1 MLSTLRNAWKVQDL
15 RKKIIWTVF
24 LIAIFRMG
32 SYIPVPGIDT
42 DSLKAL
48 TQSGSLVSFYDLISG
63 GSFSRFSIFA
73 LGVVP
78 YINASI
84 IMQLLTV
91 AIPKLEQLSKE
102 GDDGRKKI
110 QKITRYASIVIGA
123 ITAYGS
129 YVIINN
135 VGALKS
141 NSPVSM
147 FSTIANLGATSGVG
161 TLEKIVIIFSLVV
174 GSTFLMWLGDQI
186 TVKGVGNGTSL
197 IIFAN
202 ILSSLPMTGYQI
214 YNLSKIGKI
223 NVVEVALFIFFT
235 LALLAGVIYLSLA
248 ERRITVQYAGKA
260 VGNKMMKGQST
271 HIPLSII
278 GTTVIAIIF
287 AMSVMSFPTTIA
299 QFFPE
304 AGWSQWITGSSY
316 SPFNAKTWMYPVLY
330 ALLTIF
336 FTWFYTQITF
346 KPDEMAEN
354 MHKSSGFIPG
364 IRPGKPTEIY
374 LEKVLNRISMFGGC
388 FAAIIAVVPIL
399 VANYTPFQGIQFGG
413 TSLLILVSVSLEI
426 MRQLE
431 SQLTMR
437 HYQGFLK

>member
-1 MLSTLRNAWKVQDL
+1 
-15 RKKIIWTVF
+15 
-24 LIAIFRMG
+24 MG

-42 DSLKAL
+42 DSLKVL

-147 FSTIANLGATSGVG
+147 FLILLT
-161 TLEKIVIIFSLVV
+161 LVV

>member
-1 MLSTLRNAWKVQDL
+1 VLSTLRNAWKVQDL

-110 QKITRYASIVIGA
+110 QKITRYASIIIGA

-129 YVIINN
+129 YVIIHN

-147 FSTIANLGATSGVG
+147 FLILLT
-161 TLEKIVIIFSLVV
+161 LVV

>member
-129 YVIINN
+129 YVIIHN

-147 FSTIANLGATSGVG
+147 FLILLT
-161 TLEKIVIIFSLVV
+161 LVV

-214 YNLSKIGKI
+214 YNLSKIGRI
-223 NVVEVALFIFFT
+223 NIVEVALFIFFT

-316 SPFNAKTWMYPVLY
+316 SPFNVKTWMYPVLY

>member
-129 YVIINN
+129 YVIIHN

-147 FSTIANLGATSGVG
+147 FLILLT
-161 TLEKIVIIFSLVV
+161 LVV

-399 VANYTPFQGIQFGG
+399 VANYTPFHGIQFGG

>member
-42 DSLKAL
+42 NSLKAL

-110 QKITRYASIVIGA
+110 QKITRYASIIIGA

-129 YVIINN
+129 YVIIHN

-141 NSPVSM
+141 NSQVST
-147 FSTIANLGATSGVG
+147 FLILLT
-161 TLEKIVIIFSLVV
+161 LVV

-214 YNLSKIGKI
+214 YNLSKIGRI
-223 NVVEVALFIFFT
+223 NIVEVALFIFFT

-299 QFFPE
+299 QFFQK
-304 AGWSQWITGSSY
+304 AKWSQWILGSSY

-431 SQLTMR
+431 SQLTIR

>member
-1 MLSTLRNAWKVQDL
+1 
-15 RKKIIWTVF
+15 
-24 LIAIFRMG
+24 MG

-129 YVIINN
+129 YVIIHN

-147 FSTIANLGATSGVG
+147 FLILLT
-161 TLEKIVIIFSLVV
+161 LVV

>member
-129 YVIINN
+129 YVIIHN

-147 FSTIANLGATSGVG
+147 FLILLT
-161 TLEKIVIIFSLVV
+161 LVV

-223 NVVEVALFIFFT
+223 NIVEVALFIFFT

-260 VGNKMMKGQST
+260 VGNKMMKRQST

>member
-129 YVIINN
+129 YVIIHN

-147 FSTIANLGATSGVG
+147 FLILLT
-161 TLEKIVIIFSLVV
+161 LVV

-399 VANYTPFQGIQFGG
+399 VTNYTPFQGIQFGG

>member
-32 SYIPVPGIDT
+32 SHIPVPGIDT

-147 FSTIANLGATSGVG
+147 FLILLT
-161 TLEKIVIIFSLVV
+161 LVV

>member
-147 FSTIANLGATSGVG
+147 FLILLT
-161 TLEKIVIIFSLVV
+161 LVV

-223 NVVEVALFIFFT
+223 NIVEVALFIFFT

>member
-147 FSTIANLGATSGVG
+147 FLILLT
-161 TLEKIVIIFSLVV
+161 LVV

-354 MHKSSGFIPG
+354 MYKSSGFIPG

>member
-102 GDDGRKKI
+102 GDDGRKEI

-129 YVIINN
+129 YVIIHN

-147 FSTIANLGATSGVG
+147 FLILLT
-161 TLEKIVIIFSLVV
+161 LVV

>member
-42 DSLKAL
+42 NSLKAL

-110 QKITRYASIVIGA
+110 QKITSYASIVIGA

-129 YVIINN
+129 YVIIHN

-147 FSTIANLGATSGVG
+147 FLILLT
-161 TLEKIVIIFSLVV
+161 LVV

-330 ALLTIF
+330 ASLTIF

>member
-147 FSTIANLGATSGVG
+147 FLILLT
-161 TLEKIVIIFSLVV
+161 LVV

-399 VANYTPFQGIQFGG
+399 GATAHPDRK
-413 TSLLILVSVSLEI
+413 SVV
-426 MRQLE
+426 
-431 SQLTMR
+431 
-437 HYQGFLK
+437 

>member
-129 YVIINN
+129 YVIIHN

-147 FSTIANLGATSGVG
+147 FLILLT
-161 TLEKIVIIFSLVV
+161 LVV

-223 NVVEVALFIFFT
+223 NIVEIALFIFFT

>member
-129 YVIINN
+129 YVIIHN

-147 FSTIANLGATSGVG
+147 FLILLT
-161 TLEKIVIIFSLVV
+161 LVV

-304 AGWSQWITGSSY
+304 AEWSQWITGSSY

>member
-147 FSTIANLGATSGVG
+147 FLILLT
-161 TLEKIVIIFSLVV
+161 LVV

-235 LALLAGVIYLSLA
+235 LTLLAGVIYLSLA

>member
-147 FSTIANLGATSGVG
+147 FLILLT
-161 TLEKIVIIFSLVV
+161 LVV

-388 FAAIIAVVPIL
+388 FAAIIAVVLIL

>member
-42 DSLKAL
+42 NSLKAL

-110 QKITRYASIVIGA
+110 QKITRYASIIIGA

-129 YVIINN
+129 YVIIHN

-141 NSPVSM
+141 NSPVST
-147 FSTIANLGATSGVG
+147 FLILLT
-161 TLEKIVIIFSLVV
+161 LVV

-214 YNLSKIGKI
+214 YNLSKIGRI
-223 NVVEVALFIFFT
+223 NIVEVALFIFFT

-299 QFFPE
+299 QFFQK
-304 AGWSQWITGSSY
+304 AKLSQWILGSSY

-431 SQLTMR
+431 SQLTIR

>member
-129 YVIINN
+129 YVIIHN

-141 NSPVSM
+141 NSPISM
-147 FSTIANLGATSGVG
+147 FLILLT
-161 TLEKIVIIFSLVV
+161 LVV

>member
-129 YVIINN
+129 YVIIRN

-147 FSTIANLGATSGVG
+147 FLILLT
-161 TLEKIVIIFSLVV
+161 LVV

-214 YNLSKIGKI
+214 YNLSKIGRI
-223 NVVEVALFIFFT
+223 NIVEVALFIFFT

>member
-147 FSTIANLGATSGVG
+147 FLILLT
-161 TLEKIVIIFSLVV
+161 LVV

-364 IRPGKPTEIY
+364 IRPTEIY

>member
-129 YVIINN
+129 YVIIHN

-147 FSTIANLGATSGVG
+147 FLILLT
-161 TLEKIVIIFSLVV
+161 LVV

-235 LALLAGVIYLSLA
+235 LALLVGVIYLSLA

-260 VGNKMMKGQST
+260 VGNKMIKGQST

>member
-129 YVIINN
+129 YVIIHN

-147 FSTIANLGATSGVG
+147 FLILLT
-161 TLEKIVIIFSLVV
+161 LVV

-260 VGNKMMKGQST
+260 VGNKMIKGQST

>member
-1 MLSTLRNAWKVQDL
+1 
-15 RKKIIWTVF
+15 
-24 LIAIFRMG
+24 MG

-129 YVIINN
+129 YVIIHN

-147 FSTIANLGATSGVG
+147 FLILLT
-161 TLEKIVIIFSLVV
+161 LVV

-223 NVVEVALFIFFT
+223 NIVEVALFIFFT

>member
-48 TQSGSLVSFYDLISG
+48 TQSGGLVSFYDLISG

-129 YVIINN
+129 YVIIHN

-147 FSTIANLGATSGVG
+147 FLILLT
-161 TLEKIVIIFSLVV
+161 LVV

-214 YNLSKIGKI
+214 YNLSKIGRI
-223 NVVEVALFIFFT
+223 NIVEVALFIFFT

>member
-110 QKITRYASIVIGA
+110 QKITRYASIIIGA

-129 YVIINN
+129 YVIIHN

-147 FSTIANLGATSGVG
+147 FLILLT
-161 TLEKIVIIFSLVV
+161 LVV

-336 FTWFYTQITF
+336 FTWFYAQITF

>member
-91 AIPKLEQLSKE
+91 AITKLEQLSKE

-129 YVIINN
+129 YVIIHN

-147 FSTIANLGATSGVG
+147 FLILLT
-161 TLEKIVIIFSLVV
+161 LVV

>member
-32 SYIPVPGIDT
+32 SYIPVPRIDT

-48 TQSGSLVSFYDLISG
+48 TQSGSLVSFFDLISG

-147 FSTIANLGATSGVG
+147 FLILLT
-161 TLEKIVIIFSLVV
+161 LVV

>member
-42 DSLKAL
+42 ASLKAL

-147 FSTIANLGATSGVG
+147 FLILLT
-161 TLEKIVIIFSLVV
+161 LVV

>member
-129 YVIINN
+129 YVIIHN

-147 FSTIANLGATSGVG
+147 FLILLT
-161 TLEKIVIIFSLVV
+161 LVV
-174 GSTFLMWLGDQI
+174 GSSFLMWLGDQI

-399 VANYTPFQGIQFGG
+399 VANYTPFHGIQFGG

>member
-147 FSTIANLGATSGVG
+147 FLILLT
-161 TLEKIVIIFSLVV
+161 LVV

-336 FTWFYTQITF
+336 FTWIYTQITF

>member
-129 YVIINN
+129 YVIIHN

-141 NSPVSM
+141 NSPVS
-147 FSTIANLGATSGVG
+147 
-161 TLEKIVIIFSLVV
+161 IFLILLTLVV

>member
-42 DSLKAL
+42 NSLKAL

-123 ITAYGS
+123 ITTYGS
-129 YVIINN
+129 YVIIHN

-147 FSTIANLGATSGVG
+147 FLILLT
-161 TLEKIVIIFSLVV
+161 LVV

>member
-129 YVIINN
+129 YVIIHN

-147 FSTIANLGATSGVG
+147 FLILLT
-161 TLEKIVIIFSLVV
+161 LVV

-235 LALLAGVIYLSLA
+235 LALLAGVICLSLA

>member
-147 FSTIANLGATSGVG
+147 FLILLT
-161 TLEKIVIIFSLVV
+161 LVV

>member
-129 YVIINN
+129 YMIIHN

-147 FSTIANLGATSGVG
+147 FLILLT
-161 TLEKIVIIFSLVV
+161 LVV

-223 NVVEVALFIFFT
+223 NIVEVALFIFFT

-399 VANYTPFQGIQFGG
+399 VANYTPFEGIQFGG

>member
-147 FSTIANLGATSGVG
+147 FLILLT
-161 TLEKIVIIFSLVV
+161 LVV

-223 NVVEVALFIFFT
+223 NVVEIALFIFFT

>member
-147 FSTIANLGATSGVG
+147 FLILLT
-161 TLEKIVIIFSLVV
+161 LVV
-174 GSTFLMWLGDQI
+174 GSTSLMWLGDQI